1 MAHSV
6 TRRLEFDA
14 GHRVW
19 GHEGKCNHIHGH
31 RYVVEITVE
40 TRRLDDLGRVV
51 DFGEVKR
58 RVGEWVD
65 ANWDHNLLLN
75 SADPYVEAG
84 LHTYAES
91 RQPFVFTNKNPTAEV
106 IAEYLFSVTESILA
120 EFTVKRVRVYE
131 TPNCWAD
138 YPSL

>member
-1 MAHSV
+1 MAHSI

-31 RYVVEITVE
+31 RYVAEITVE

-91 RQPFVFTNKNPTAEV
+91 RQPFVFTNENPTAEV